1 MEQKSLLLRS
11 KTTQL
16 QQAEN
21 SMGNALTQK
30 ILITLGF
37 IFAYRVLAYIPVP
50 GVDTSVIASYFTDAN
65 NALGLANM
73 FSGNAIERLSII
85 SLGIMPYITASIVME
100 LLAAT
105 FPTLGQMKKE
115 RDGMQKYMQII
126 RYFTIFITVVQAIG
140 VSMGL
145 QSLTGSSGQSAVM
158 IDPTTFVIIATFS
171 MLTGTMLLMWIGEQ
185 ITQKGIGNG
194 ISLIIFA
201 GIVSGLPSAISNTVQ
216 AVNAG
221 EMSFL
226 TILAILGV
234 MLITI
239 LAIIYVELGERR
251 VPISYSRKT
260 IMQNQNKRVMNYIP
274 VKVNLSGVIPPIF
287 ASAILMFPL
296 TMLQSSQNDILVKI
310 ADILAPGGVV
320 FNVVTFLLVVFFAFF
335 YASIAFNAKDI
346 SDNLKKQG
354 GFIPGVRPGE
364 HTKEFL
370 NDVAS
375 KLTVTG
381 ATYLAI
387 ISTVPFVFINGMGAS
402 FYFGGTAVLIIV
414 QVALDT
420 MRKVEAQRTMNQ
432 YNTLGNVGL

>member
-1 MEQKSLLLRS
+1 
-11 KTTQL
+11 
-16 QQAEN
+16 
-21 SMGNALTQK
+21 MGNALTQK
-30 ILITLGF
+30 ILLTLGF
-37 IFAYRVLAYIPVP
+37 LFAYRVLAYIPTP
-50 GVDTSVIASYFTDAN
+50 GVDLGVIKEFFDSNSN
-65 NALGLANM
+65 NALGLMNM
-73 FSGNAIERLSII
+73 FSGNAVERLSII

-100 LLAAT
+100 LLSAT
-105 FPTLGQMKKE
+105 FPALGQMKKE

-145 QSLTGSSGQSAVM
+145 QSMTGRAGQSAVM
-158 IDPTTFVIIATFS
+158 IDPMMFTMLTTFS

-201 GIVSGLPSAISNTVQ
+201 GIVSGLPSGIGNTIR

-221 EMSFL
+221 EMNFIVVL
-226 TILAILGV
+226 GILAI

-260 IMQNQNKRVMNYIP
+260 IMQNQTKRVMNYIP

-296 TMLQSSQNDILVKI
+296 TMLQSSTTPWVVSI
-310 ADILAPGGVV
+310 ADALAPGGIV
-320 FNVVTFLLVVFFAFF
+320 FTLSTFILVMFFAFF

-346 SDNLKKQG
+346 ADNLKKQG

-370 NDVAS
+370 NEVAS
-375 KLTVTG
+375 RLTGSG
-381 ATYLAI
+381 AIYLAI
-387 ISTVPFVFINGMGAS
+387 ISTVPFAIISGMGAS
-402 FYFGGTAVLIIV
+402 FYFGGVAVLIIV

-420 MRKVEAQRTMNQ
+420 MRKIEAHRTMNQ
-432 YNTLGNVGL
+432 YDTLGNVGL